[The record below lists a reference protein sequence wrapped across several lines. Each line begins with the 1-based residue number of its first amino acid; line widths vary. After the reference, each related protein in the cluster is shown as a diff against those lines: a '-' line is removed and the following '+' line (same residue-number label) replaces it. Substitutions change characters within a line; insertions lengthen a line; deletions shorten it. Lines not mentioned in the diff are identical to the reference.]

1 MALVRFLRGLNS
13 AYSYNLASPTTKHE
27 NAIYFAEDKGF
38 LYVNGVRYGGD
49 DAVKVKDVAVNGN
62 VLTLSYTDNTT
73 KDINILDILP
83 EATETSK
90 GLLSAS
96 DKGFID
102 ELAGERNAG
111 MSFMS
116 ADQAQ
121 TIANVKAGNYDNKVE
136 TVSGNILSISEKN
149 ITATVS
155 LTYKDNKIQLLGKDG
170 ADLGTVDAT
179 PFIKDG
185 MLEDVEIVEASEEK
199 PIGENKV
206 GKFIV
211 FTWKV
216 QDGETKIDYI
226 PVADLAKTYVAGN
239 AIELTES
246 NEIAVVVAESTE
258 GSTNYLVNDG
268 GLKVSEMG
276 ADVTR
281 TTDSIQI
288 AGGPLANNIAE
299 TNDVWPTG
307 WTDESGNKII
317 PEGKSLQEILSAL
330 FLKVVYGTVKWG
342 SVSWSPSVDAPTVT
356 LSSNGPVEVGST
368 VTISTLTA
376 GTAKGGTRSAT
387 CTASQGYFDSVDGSH
402 NSGNKKVSVNGT
414 VSGTATLACTW
425 NDVAVEADANLVVV
439 EGTNTVKATQS
450 GQTASVDALPETTVY
465 ASTNTKTVIAD
476 TSAKLTDTKPDD
488 KPLSNSNTDTITG
501 AYYAFVGYVDT
512 IPSDSEGVRAL
523 NNGSKLGKGAVG
535 TSGTVYTINKNYMV
549 VALPTGWDFTIQ
561 NSLGQD
567 AQRDSFE
574 NSGKVNV
581 VLPNGV
587 EKEYNVYSIGWK
599 DGQYKNLVIK

>member
-13 AYSYNLASPTTKHE
+13 AYSYNLASPTNAHE

-49 DAVKVKDVAVNGN
+49 DAVKVKDVVVNGS

-199 PIGENKV
+199 PIGENKT

-211 FTWKV
+211 FT
-216 QDGETKIDYI
+216 
-226 PVADLAKTYVAGN
+226 
-239 AIELTES
+239 
-246 NEIAVVVAESTE
+246 
-258 GSTNYLVNDG
+258 
-268 GLKVSEMG
+268 
-276 ADVTR
+276 
-281 TTDSIQI
+281 
-288 AGGPLANNIAE
+288 
-299 TNDVWPTG
+299 
-307 WTDESGNKII
+307 
-317 PEGKSLQEILSAL
+317 
-330 FLKVVYGTVKWG
+330 
-342 SVSWSPSVDAPTVT
+342 
-356 LSSNGPVEVGST
+356 
-368 VTISTLTA
+368 
-376 GTAKGGTRSAT
+376 
-387 CTASQGYFDSVDGSH
+387 
-402 NSGNKKVSVNGT
+402 
-414 VSGTATLACTW
+414 
-425 NDVAVEADANLVVV
+425 
-439 EGTNTVKATQS
+439 
-450 GQTASVDALPETTVY
+450 
-465 ASTNTKTVIAD
+465 
-476 TSAKLTDTKPDD
+476 
-488 KPLSNSNTDTITG
+488 
-501 AYYAFVGYVDT
+501 
-512 IPSDSEGVRAL
+512 
-523 NNGSKLGKGAVG
+523 
-535 TSGTVYTINKNYMV
+535 
-549 VALPTGWDFTIQ
+549 
-561 NSLGQD
+561 
-567 AQRDSFE
+567 
-574 NSGKVNV
+574 
-581 VLPNGV
+581 
-587 EKEYNVYSIGWK
+587 
-599 DGQYKNLVIK
+599 